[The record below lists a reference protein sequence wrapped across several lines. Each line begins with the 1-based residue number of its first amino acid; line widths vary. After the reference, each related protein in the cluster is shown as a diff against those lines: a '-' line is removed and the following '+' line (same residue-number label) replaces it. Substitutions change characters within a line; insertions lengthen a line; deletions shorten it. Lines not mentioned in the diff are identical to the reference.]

1 MNPLAIVV
9 ESSRDAV
16 RNEWYSRLCGCS
28 TGEANAE
35 WLARMLASK
44 AVDEG
49 AMPGRLGLGIRQ
61 YGAMMARYFP
71 VFDHAVFHVGRA
83 IEPGR
88 AAEREELRM
97 LFLSHAADG
106 AIERVWMADIL
117 AAGCMAE
124 DHLWQDLGLWSRKD
138 VSGLIE
144 HNFPRLKAKNDRD
157 MKWKKFFYKQ
167 LCVQEGIYTCRS
179 PSCEVCNDYR
189 SCFGVE
195 E

>member
-9 ESSRDAV
+9 ESSREAV
-16 RNEWYSRLCGCS
+16 RNEWYSRLCAAS

-44 AVDEG
+44 AVDAG
-49 AMPGRLGLGIRQ
+49 AMPGRLGLSIRQ

-71 VFDHAVFHVGRA
+71 EFDHAVFHAGRA
-83 IEPGR
+83 MEPSR
-88 AAEREELRM
+88 AAEREELRL
-97 LFLSHAADG
+97 LFLTHATDAG
-106 AIERVWMADIL
+106 VERVWLADIL

-138 VSGLIE
+138 VSALIE
-144 HNFPRLKAKNDRD
+144 HNFQRLKAKNDRD

-179 PSCEVCNDYR
+179 PSCEVCADFNA
-189 SCFGVE
+189 CFGPE
-195 E
+195 